1 MEKGVRVYSEIGK
14 LRKVILHRPG
24 EEINNVSPD
33 TMQELLLT
41 KYLIWI
47 KHLRNMITLQTY

>member
-33 TMQELLLT
+33 TMQELLFDEVPLS
-41 KYLIWI
+41 LIHI
-47 KHLRNMITLQTY
+47 